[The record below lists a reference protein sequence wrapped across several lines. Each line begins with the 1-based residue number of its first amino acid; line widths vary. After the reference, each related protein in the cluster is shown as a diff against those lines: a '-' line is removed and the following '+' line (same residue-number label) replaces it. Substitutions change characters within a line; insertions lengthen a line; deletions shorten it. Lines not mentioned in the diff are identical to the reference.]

1 MRPLAR
7 LFQHFEELIRVVVQM
22 LGGVEFN
29 IHQFIGGNGVTAI
42 MDCWDGGKRREN
54 NFFKIID
61 VLSILL

>member
-22 LGGVEFN
+22 IGGVEFN

-54 NFFKIID
+54 NFF
-61 VLSILL
+61 